1 MRGRTLK
8 ISNIWFVDCAFHLQT
23 VPKARGSFC
32 EREQISKE
40 IDNYGSSTRNSKRK
54 WFLLAMATLSRPC
67 RSLCNVRHGVTLL
80 DISVYFVSLRAEL
93 DPNCTRKNS
102 LVNWDMD
109 EEISL
114 YNVNSLEKQKIKL
127 LKYSPK

>member
-1 MRGRTLK
+1 MRGHTLK

-40 IDNYGSSTRNSKRK
+40 IDYGSSTRNSKRK
-54 WFLLAMATLSRPC
+54 WFLLATATLSRPC
-67 RSLCNVRHGVTLL
+67 SSLCNVRHGVNLL
-80 DISVYFVSLRAEL
+80 DRAVYFVSLRSEL
-93 DPNCTRKNS
+93 DPDCMRKNS
-102 LVNWDMD
+102 HVNSDMD